1 LCPTTEDRAHRDVTL
16 GTRWERRRYALWA
29 PVYDFVVSPL
39 RKARGR
45 SLTGLALRAG
55 ERVLLV
61 GAGTG
66 EDLPF
71 IPQGVFT
78 VATDLTPAMLRRAR
92 HKARDSDHL
101 VVTDGHSLALRS
113 GTFDAVVLHL
123 ILAVI
128 PDPALCLAEAVR
140 ALRPGGRI
148 AIFDKFVA
156 DGGNASLGR
165 RLLNRV
171 TRPIA
176 TDITRRL
183 DDIIRDS
190 HVRVS
195 RVRSEPAFGGKFS
208 IVQLGRD

>member
-1 LCPTTEDRAHRDVTL
+1 MTR

-29 PVYDFVVSPL
+29 PLYDFFVSPL
-39 RKARGR
+39 RQARRR
-45 SLTGLALRAG
+45 SLDGLALRAG
-55 ERVLLV
+55 ERVLIV

-71 IPQGVFT
+71 IPEGVFT

-92 HKARDSDHL
+92 QKARDSHHL
-101 VVTDGHSLALRS
+101 AAMDGHSLALGD

-140 ALRPGGRI
+140 VLRPGGRI
-148 AIFDKFVA
+148 AVFDKFVA
-156 DGGNASLGR
+156 DGASPSWGR

-190 HVRVS
+190 QTRVS
-195 RVRSEPAFGGKFS
+195 RVFDRPAVGGKFS
-208 IVQLGRD
+208 IVQLRCD

>member
-1 LCPTTEDRAHRDVTL
+1 MTGSSH
-16 GTRWERRRYALWA
+16 WERRRYALWA
-29 PVYDFVVSPL
+29 PLYDFFVRPF
-39 RKARGR
+39 RQARRR
-45 SLTGLALRAG
+45 SLAGLALRPG

-71 IPQGVFT
+71 IPEGVFT

-92 HKARDSDHL
+92 AKARHGHHL
-101 VVTDGHSLALRS
+101 VAMDGHSLAVR
-113 GTFDAVVLHL
+113 GGAFDAVVLHL

-128 PDPALCLAEAVR
+128 PDPALCFAEAVR

-148 AIFDKFVA
+148 AIFDKFVT
-156 DGGNASLGR
+156 DGGKASPGR

-183 DDIIRDS
+183 DDIVRDS
-190 HVRVS
+190 KVRVT
-195 RVRSEPAFGGKFS
+195 RVSDEKAVGGRFS
-208 IVQLGRD
+208 IVHFRRA

>member
-1 LCPTTEDRAHRDVTL
+1 M
-16 GTRWERRRYALWA
+16 TRGSGWERRRYALWA
-29 PVYDFVVSPL
+29 PLYDFVVSPL
-39 RKARGR
+39 REARRR
-45 SLTGLALRAG
+45 SVDSLALRAS

-71 IPQGVFT
+71 IPEGVFT
-78 VATDLTPAMLRRAR
+78 AATDLTPAMLRRAR
-92 HKARDSDHL
+92 LKARGSDHL
-101 VVTDGHSLALRS
+101 AVMDGHSLALRN

-128 PDPALCLAEAVR
+128 SDPARCLAEAVR
-140 ALRPGGRI
+140 VLRPGGRI
-148 AIFDKFVA
+148 AVLDKFVA
-156 DGGNASLGR
+156 DGQNASMGR

-171 TRPIA
+171 TKPIA

-190 HVRVS
+190 GARIQSAGNETAVGGLFTIATLTV
-195 RVRSEPAFGGKFS
+195 PATS
-208 IVQLGRD
+208 HE

>member
-1 LCPTTEDRAHRDVTL
+1 MVHTGVR

-29 PVYDFVVSPL
+29 PLYDFVVAPL
-39 RKARGR
+39 RQARRR
-45 SLTGLALRAG
+45 SVEGLALRAG

-71 IPQGVFT
+71 IPEGVFT

-92 HKARDSDHL
+92 HKERDSDHL
-101 VVTDGHSLALRS
+101 AVMDGHSLALPN

-128 PDPALCLAEAVR
+128 PDPARCLAEAVR
-140 ALRPGGRI
+140 VLRPNGRI
-148 AIFDKFVA
+148 AILDKFVA
-156 DGGNASLGR
+156 DGGKPSLGR

-171 TRPIA
+171 TSPIA

-190 HVRVS
+190 GTRIE
-195 RVRSEPAFGGKFS
+195 RTGSETALGGRFTITRLTTPAA
-208 IVQLGRD
+208 

>member
-1 LCPTTEDRAHRDVTL
+1 VKPNGVTR

-29 PVYDFVVSPL
+29 PLYDFVVSPF
-39 RKARGR
+39 RKARRR
-45 SLTGLALRAG
+45 SVDGLALRPG

-71 IPQGVFT
+71 IPEGVFT

-92 HKARDSDHL
+92 HKARDRDHL
-101 VVTDGHSLALRS
+101 AVTDGHSLALRS
-113 GTFDAVVLHL
+113 NSFDAVVLHL

-140 ALRPGGRI
+140 VLRPGGRI
-148 AIFDKFVA
+148 TVLDKFVA
-156 DGGNASLGR
+156 DGQSASKGR

-190 HVRVS
+190 GVGIQRTGNETAVGGLFTIARLS
-195 RVRSEPAFGGKFS
+195 VPAPSGE
-208 IVQLGRD
+208 

>member
-1 LCPTTEDRAHRDVTL
+1 MTL
-16 GTRWERRRYALWA
+16 GTRWERRRYSLWA
-29 PVYDFVVSPL
+29 PLYDVVVWPL
-39 RKARGR
+39 RKARRR
-45 SLTGLALRAG
+45 SLEGLALRAG
-55 ERVLLV
+55 ERVLIV

-71 IPQGVFT
+71 LPDGVFT

-92 HKARDSDHL
+92 HKARDGDHL
-101 VVTDGHSLALRS
+101 AVMDGQSLALHGS
-113 GTFDAVVLHL
+113 IFDAVILHL

-128 PDPALCLAEAVR
+128 PDPARCLSESVR
-140 ALRPGGRI
+140 VVRPGGRI

-156 DGGNASLGR
+156 AGASASWGR
-165 RLLNRV
+165 RLLNHV

-190 HVRVS
+190 QVRVS
-195 RVRSEPAFGGKFS
+195 PVQSEPALGGMFS
-208 IVQLGRD
+208 LVQLRRE

>member
-1 LCPTTEDRAHRDVTL
+1 MAVTL
-16 GTRWERRRYALWA
+16 GSRWERRRYALWA
-29 PVYDFVVSPL
+29 PFYDLFVWPL
-39 RKARGR
+39 RKARRR
-45 SLTGLALRAG
+45 SLEALALRAG

-71 IPQGVFT
+71 IPAGVFT
-78 VATDLTPAMLRRAR
+78 LATDLTPAMLRRAR
-92 HKARDSDHL
+92 HKARDGDHL
-101 VVTDGHSLALRS
+101 AVMDGHSLALRGGS
-113 GTFDAVVLHL
+113 FDAVVLHL

-128 PDPALCLAEAVR
+128 PDPALCLAESVR
-140 ALRPGGRI
+140 VLRPGGRI

-156 DGGNASLGR
+156 AGGSASPGR

-183 DDIIRDS
+183 DDVIRDS
-190 HVRVS
+190 QVRVS
-195 RVRSEPAFGGKFS
+195 RVLSASVVGGMFS
-208 IVQLGRD
+208 AVQLRRE

>member
-1 LCPTTEDRAHRDVTL
+1 VTL

-29 PVYDFVVSPL
+29 PLYDFVVWPF
-39 RKARGR
+39 RKARRR
-45 SLTGLALRAG
+45 SLDILALRLG

-66 EDLPF
+66 GDLPF
-71 IPQGVFT
+71 IPEGVFT

-92 HKARDSDHL
+92 RKARVGDHFA
-101 VVTDGHSLALRS
+101 VMDGHSLALRD

-128 PDPALCLAEAVR
+128 PDPALALADAVR
-140 ALRPGGRI
+140 VLRPGGRI

-156 DGGNASLGR
+156 DGGEASWGR
-165 RLLNRV
+165 RLLNRA
-171 TRPIA
+171 TRSIA

-190 HVRVS
+190 QTRVS
-195 RVRSEPAFGGKFS
+195 RVRAEPAIGGKFS
-208 IVQLGRD
+208 IVLLRRD

>member
-1 LCPTTEDRAHRDVTL
+1 MTR
-16 GTRWERRRYALWA
+16 GTRWERRRYAFWA
-29 PVYDFVVSPL
+29 PLYDFVVWPL
-39 RKARGR
+39 RKARRR
-45 SLTGLALRAG
+45 SLDGLGLRAG

-71 IPQGVFT
+71 IPEGVFT
-78 VATDLTPAMLRRAR
+78 VATDLTPAMLRRAWR
-92 HKARDSDHL
+92 KARDSHHL
-101 VVTDGHSLALRS
+101 AVMDGHSLALRGS
-113 GTFDAVVLHL
+113 TFDAVVLHL

-128 PDPALCLAEAVR
+128 PDPALCLADAVR
-140 ALRPGGRI
+140 VLRPGGRI

-190 HVRVS
+190 QVRVR
-195 RVRSEPAFGGKFS
+195 RVRNEPAIGGKFS
-208 IVQLGRD
+208 IVQLRGE